1 MLMTRCFVMTK
12 CLAVLTWP
20 SSKIHFFNVDRLDIL
35 LRKQNLFPSQGL
47 IACLPLVPLS
57 WCNCNIIAFLLCYLN
72 SHILVPGKINWEDHV
87 RKNSVDW
94 DWQMAV
100 CKLFEERPVWPRQ
113 SLYERLQDDGVHVS
127 QNQFKRFHC
136 SSTLVELPHHLV
148 LFVMSFNYYFLYSF
162 CILLVWMPFLFAQ
175 ASV

>member
-1 MLMTRCFVMTK
+1 MTK

-20 SSKIHFFNVDRLDIL
+20 FKIHFFNADSLDIL

-57 WCNCNIIAFLLCYLN
+57 WRNCNIIAFLLCYLN
-72 SHILVPGKINWEDHV
+72 WHILVPGKINWEDHV
-87 RKNSVDW
+87 PKNSVDW

-100 CKLFEERPVWPRQ
+100 CKLFDERPVWPRQ

-127 QNQFKRFHC
+127 QNQFKRFRY
-136 SSTLVELPHHLV
+136 SSTPLELPHHLV
-148 LFVMSFNYYFLYSF
+148 PLLYLSITIFFTHSILFWFG
-162 CILLVWMPFLFAQ
+162 CPFLFAQ